1 MEINKANMEGGLKM
15 KTYKFGKPF
24 SVVHPHEPTHQEL
37 FNKHLDALTSYEQR
51 VKFSE
56 ADDVKPQHR

>member
-37 FNKHLDALTSYEQR
+37 FNKHLDALTSYE
-51 VKFSE
+51 
-56 ADDVKPQHR
+56 